1 MFVRLFHRDRWLVD
15 ASCCSTKVINN
26 VFELMLTKVLGL
38 SLFLSALAI
47 PVNAQLSEKDVTD
60 TWHRGAFTWEDR
72 KQFASYQFLGK
83 GSEFAVGFIYSGSG
97 IQWTMR
103 MPSLA
108 IIDCKSVEITGG
120 WIATDTTK
128 EGLLEDHK
136 EDSSLVLQFVHDFC
150 TTHKTLFPEASIYKS
165 IEM

>member
-1 MFVRLFHRDRWLVD
+1 
-15 ASCCSTKVINN
+15 
-26 VFELMLTKVLGL
+26 MLSKVLGI
-38 SLFLSALAI
+38 SLFLSAVAI
-47 PVNAQLSEKDVTD
+47 PAHAQLTKQDVTD
-60 TWHRGAFTWEDR
+60 TWHRGAFNWDDK

-97 IQWTMR
+97 FQWNMR

-108 IIDCKSVEITGG
+108 IIDCKSLETTGG

-128 EGLLEDHK
+128 EGLLKGAEEEFK
-136 EDSSLVLQFVHDFC
+136 LVNQFIADFC